1 LRSIVAAIRTTT
13 WRAITSGVV
22 AAELSSASAVQIAKF
37 FLSALMALPF
47 WLPIYP
53 QVTTDTDWGDGKT
66 ST

>member
-1 LRSIVAAIRTTT
+1 
-13 WRAITSGVV
+13 VV
-22 AAELSSASAVQIAKF
+22 AAELSSASDVQIAKF

-47 WLPIYP
+47 SLPIYP